1 MSKNIYQRL
10 AAGGSIS
17 EEKKEGI
24 LWGMELMG
32 LQTEKWFDNKEHAN
46 AYRTDT
52 LEGCGFSGWK
62 ETVGFTRCFLE
73 SEEPESDENE
83 GVSMIVEDG
92 SETSDMELT
101 DDETDEE
108 EDWNDEEDGSD
119 EDLDDEEDGSDED
132 LDDEEDGSDE
142 DLDDEEDGSDED
154 RDEED
159 GSDEDLDDEEDGSD
173 EDRDGEGGGDEGE
186 DDEDGDW
193 NQWDNFTYEGVPYMV
208 GPGENNS
215 KVVLDVDN
223 YHQVGIIVDMELGEP
238 VITFEDNATY
248 ENHMEKVRQT
258 TVPRDGKEAVQF
270 LLKFIQNN
278 YPKLNLC
285 PEGDR
290 NPFCNSFPFERNS
303 WRSFPFESIRGPMFV
318 LENNKDENGKDFG
331 LMTPHPKGWRETVA
345 TNGIGGVLN
354 FHLWKTFAD
363 GCGSTNH
370 YYYTKSQR
378 DCPSDLSYDPRG
390 KKMGEVMKVI
400 EKAL

>member
-1 MSKNIYQRL
+1 
-10 AAGGSIS
+10 
-17 EEKKEGI
+17 
-24 LWGMELMG
+24 
-32 LQTEKWFDNKEHAN
+32 
-46 AYRTDT
+46 
-52 LEGCGFSGWK
+52 
-62 ETVGFTRCFLE
+62 
-73 SEEPESDENE
+73 
-83 GVSMIVEDG
+83 
-92 SETSDMELT
+92 
-101 DDETDEE
+101 
-108 EDWNDEEDGSD
+108 
-119 EDLDDEEDGSDED
+119 
-132 LDDEEDGSDE
+132 
-142 DLDDEEDGSDED
+142 
-154 RDEED
+154 
-159 GSDEDLDDEEDGSD
+159 
-173 EDRDGEGGGDEGE
+173 
-186 DDEDGDW
+186 
-193 NQWDNFTYEGVPYMV
+193 MV

>member
-108 EDWNDEEDGSD
+108 EDWN
-119 EDLDDEEDGSDED
+119 
-132 LDDEEDGSDE
+132 
-142 DLDDEEDGSDED
+142 
-154 RDEED
+154 DEED

>member
-73 SEEPESDENE
+73 SGEPESDENE

-101 DDETDEE
+101 DDETD
-108 EDWNDEEDGSD
+108 
-119 EDLDDEEDGSDED
+119 
-132 LDDEEDGSDE
+132 
-142 DLDDEEDGSDED
+142 
-154 RDEED
+154 DEED